1 MRALIIACAA
11 FSLAIAC
18 RGSSGGGGGGGGG
31 SSQFTLRV
39 TSSGNGLVRGAGSD
53 CRGNCSA
60 QYPAGATVHLVAVAD
75 SGASF
80 SSWSGACSGSGSCD
94 LTMDADRDVAATFSG
109 APPPPPPGL
118 HRLTVI
124 VQGKGRVTSTPGG
137 VDCDSTTCYSDFT
150 SATSVSL
157 TATPANGYGFD
168 GWGAGCSGGA
178 GCTVSLSSDA
188 TVYANFT
195 ASQPPP
201 PPPPPPQVHLVATV
215 TGPGTVTGGGLN
227 CGESTS
233 VCDVMVA
240 GGSAVTLT
248 AAPAGGTRFGSW
260 GGACSGTATT
270 CQLTL
275 TADTKVTAEFLSE
288 VLVLAANDFT
298 NVAVLAL
305 NSTQVFWPRS
315 TSEGT
320 GIWSV
325 SKKGSTATRVAS
337 GWATAIV
344 ADDSYLYWTDGTSL
358 YSTPVGGGEIALLF
372 TSFPIGRLALDE
384 TGALYWTVG
393 STRGLNTGSVHRM
406 AGRVDKVLA
415 SGVQPLGAIAVDDS
429 NVYFTDY
436 GSTGAI
442 RRVPRNGGS
451 VENAIS
457 CGADCVPL
465 AVRLDSQFLYYRLS
479 SSSTPSASGAVYAAS
494 KSDPGKVTALSKGNG
509 SYPYNSDVDVN
520 AGVAYWNWNSG
531 QTPFGIFRANADG
544 SGFAAVDSSN
554 DNGWAALRVDDTA
567 VYYWHSGTIIRRL
580 K

>member
-1 MRALIIACAA
+1 MRALIVACAA
-11 FSLAIAC
+11 ISLAIAC
-18 RGSSGGGGGGGGG
+18 GGSSGGGGGGGG

-39 TSSGNGLVRGAGSD
+39 ASSGNGLVRGAGSD

-80 SSWSGACSGSGSCD
+80 SGWSGACSGSGSCD
-94 LTMDADRDVAATFSG
+94 LTMDADRDVSATFSG

-124 VQGKGRVTSTPGG
+124 VQGKGRVTSTPSG
-137 VDCDSTTCYSDFT
+137 VDCDSTTCYTDF
-150 SATSVSL
+150 SSGTSVSL
-157 TATPANGYGFD
+157 TATPASGFGFV

-195 ASQPPP
+195 ATA
-201 PPPPPPQVHLVATV
+201 PPPPPPQVHLVAAV
-215 TGPGTVTGGGLN
+215 TGPGTVTGAGLN
-227 CGESTS
+227 CGESTT

-240 GGSAVTLT
+240 GGSSVTLT

-260 GGACSGTATT
+260 GGACSGSATT

-275 TADTKVTAEFLSE
+275 QADTKVTAEFLSE

-298 NVAVLAL
+298 NIAVLAL

-315 TSEGT
+315 TSGGT

-325 SKKGSTATRVAS
+325 SKKGGTATRVSS
-337 GWATAIV
+337 GWASAIV
-344 ADDSYLYWTDGTSL
+344 TDDSYLYWTDGTSL

-372 TSFPIGRLALDE
+372 SSYPIGRLALDE

-415 SGVQPLGAIAVDDS
+415 NGVQPLGAIAVDGS

-436 GSTGAI
+436 GTTGAI
-442 RRVPRNGGS
+442 RRVPRDGGA
-451 VENAIS
+451 VENVIS
-457 CGADCVPL
+457 CGTDCVPQ
-465 AVRLDSQFLYYRLS
+465 AVRLDPQFVYYRLN
-479 SSSTPSASGAVYAAS
+479 SSSTISASGAVYAAS
-494 KSDPGKVTALSKGNG
+494 KSDFSKVATLSKGNG
-509 SYPYNSDVDVN
+509 SGGYQYNSDVDVN
-520 AGVAYWNWNSG
+520 AGVAYWNWNGG
-531 QTPFGIFRANADG
+531 QSPFGIFRANADG

-554 DNGWAALRVDDTA
+554 DSSWAALRVDDAA
-567 VYYWHSGTIIRRL
+567 VYYWHSGAIIRRL